1 MVGRW
6 FSLLQGASGAGV
18 VFGILAL
25 AAGVSP
31 AAAQGL
37 TYASGQSI
45 SPSFEGWGR
54 NPDGS
59 FNLLFGYMNRNWDEE
74 PDLPIGEDNRFSPGA
89 ADRGQPTHFV
99 PRRNRFVFEVRV
111 PADFGEEELIWTL
124 QANGVE
130 RKAYGSLRPDYF
142 VDNMIIMSE
151 TGTLGIGTSDPELR
165 AHEPPVVELEMD
177 SLIDARVGQ
186 AVTLAAYI
194 TDDGLPNRS
203 SPSRLP
209 LNDDGTLDLEAAMRT
224 PSRITVQ
231 KVLGLHLTWFV
242 YRGPTG
248 WRRELQ
254 SCADRALGGH
264 TPLLE
269 LSLGLLLGASRVA
282 RGWALGHGGH
292 LPRARHVR
300 APRPGRR
307 RGTLHRQAGYRPGQ
321 PPGSIGLTIFWAL
334 SPVDRSVDQRSCH
347 HLSHSSPGSPSSSI
361 S

>member
-31 AAAQGL
+31 ATAQGL

-59 FNLLFGYMNRNWDEE
+59 FNLLFGYMNQNWDEE

-89 ADRGQPTHFV
+89 ADRGQPTHFL
-99 PRRNRFVFEVRV
+99 PRHNRFVFEVRV

-124 QANGVE
+124 HANGVE

-186 AVTLAAYI
+186 AVTLAAYV

-203 SPSRLP
+203 SGSRLP

-224 PSRITVQ
+224 PSRITVE

-248 WRRELQ
+248 GDVSFNPAQIEPWEDARPYSNSPWASFWVPPELPEDGRWVTEVTFHEPGTYVLQ
-254 SCADRALGGH
+254 GRADDGGLF
-264 TPLLE
+264 TDKRVTVRV
-269 LSLGLLLGASRVA
+269 SR
-282 RGWALGHGGH
+282 
-292 LPRARHVR
+292 
-300 APRPGRR
+300 
-307 RGTLHRQAGYRPGQ
+307 
-321 PPGSIGLTIFWAL
+321 
-334 SPVDRSVDQRSCH
+334 PV
-347 HLSHSSPGSPSSSI
+347 L
-361 S
+361 